1 MVEASTNNQLRVQL
15 RRVPSE
21 KEEKMIVA
29 YVLNTFKT
37 QVSIIREKKEIE
49 IKDIQKQLEVRKW
62 VKDELDEFLMMD
74 YPDEWEDSLAQ
85 HCQKLNLKVSQ
96 INQGS
101 KLWQDVTSQFNQK
114 KPNNGQII
122 QI

>member
-1 MVEASTNNQLRVQL
+1 
-15 RRVPSE
+15 
-21 KEEKMIVA
+21 MIVA

-37 QVSIIREKKEIE
+37 QVSIIRETAEIN
-49 IKDIQKQLEVRKW
+49 IKDKRQLEVRKW
-62 VKDELDEFLMMD
+62 VREELEEFLMMN

-101 KLWQDVTSQFNQK
+101 
-114 KPNNGQII
+114 
-122 QI
+122 

>member
-1 MVEASTNNQLRVQL
+1 
-15 RRVPSE
+15 
-21 KEEKMIVA
+21 MIVA
-29 YVLNTFKT
+29 YVLDTFKT
-37 QVSIIREKKEIE
+37 QVSIIREATEIDV
-49 IKDIQKQLEVRKW
+49 KDIQKQQEIRKW
-62 VKDELDEFLMMD
+62 VKNELDEFLMMD

-85 HCQKLNLKVSQ
+85 HCKKLNLKVSQ

-101 KLWQDVTSQFNQK
+101 QLWQDVTTKFNQK